1 VLANPGQDA
10 DPNRAVE
17 EFDRP
22 RVGDDVKFA
31 VLKGKV
37 AALGRPHP
45 GWKPGDVD
53 VGDEAAG
60 GLDPVAAGIGD
71 KHRGGG
77 GGSSRCSDG
86 VMSAAILPLSCSI
99 STPRGFSPKSKILSF
114 VSNRSP

>member
-10 DPNRAVE
+10 NSYRAVE

-37 AALGRPHP
+37 AALRRPDPGR
-45 GWKPGDVD
+45 KPGDVD

-71 KHRGGG
+71 KLPRRW

-86 VMSAAILPLSCSI
+86 VMSAAIRPLSGST